1 MLYFLLN
8 LCILEAMNLFS
19 GTLMLVLLL
28 LTIINEV
35 DLKLLTFASVVFASI
50 LVTAFVGTAIAFACF
65 SCAAIVAKRR
75 EYLYLGGLL
84 SSGLSILLW
93 LQFAASIFGH
103 STGSFMFEVSETC
116 TQACAVRANPSGR
129 CFDGWKSIVINL

>member
-1 MLYFLLN
+1 
-8 LCILEAMNLFS
+8 
-19 GTLMLVLLL
+19 V
-28 LTIINEV
+28 
-35 DLKLLTFASVVFASI
+35 VVFDSI

-103 STGSFMFEVSETC
+103 STSSFMFEVSEIPS
-116 TQACAVRANPSGR
+116 ACSMLMRY
-129 CFDGWKSIVINL
+129 WMLL